1 MRTNK
6 NKIRN
11 KSLINLLN
19 IEKDLTNYY
28 FTINESLFKWE
39 GLPDTVNEFY
49 FNKFLFFE
57 GRACFFK
64 KYNEIFGLKFA
75 GESNFNLYA
84 EPTEGFALGFGQSFP
99 TKNYTTFT
107 KENVNCVVI
116 HDSFTKTNIYN
127 LLKPY
132 IKMLANLVSLY
143 NSLIYQ
149 SKTSSIILCEQSQVK
164 TIENLLYDMSV
175 DVPFVIGVKALS
187 NIFDLKIEALP
198 SRSDELAT
206 IYNEINKIDN
216 KIRQLMGVNSL
227 NTIDKRE
234 RMVVDEININNQS
247 AFLNIQNRLKSRKD
261 FCEKVNDL
269 FGLNVNVDLSDAYK
283 KDLKYDSIKYFK
295 ALKEEEG
302 NENVDL

>member
-1 MRTNK
+1 M
-6 NKIRN
+6 I
-11 KSLINLLN
+11 
-19 IEKDLTNYY
+19 Y
-28 FTINESLFKWE
+28 
-39 GLPDTVNEFY
+39 
-49 FNKFLFFE
+49 
-57 GRACFFK
+57 
-64 KYNEIFGLKFA
+64 
-75 GESNFNLYA
+75 
-84 EPTEGFALGFGQSFP
+84 
-99 TKNYTTFT
+99 
-107 KENVNCVVI
+107 
-116 HDSFTKTNIYN
+116 DSFTKTNIYN

-227 NTIDKRE
+227 NTVDKRE

-261 FCEKVNDL
+261 FVK
-269 FGLNVNVDLSDAYK
+269 SP
-283 KDLKYDSIKYFK
+283 
-295 ALKEEEG
+295 
-302 NENVDL
+302 